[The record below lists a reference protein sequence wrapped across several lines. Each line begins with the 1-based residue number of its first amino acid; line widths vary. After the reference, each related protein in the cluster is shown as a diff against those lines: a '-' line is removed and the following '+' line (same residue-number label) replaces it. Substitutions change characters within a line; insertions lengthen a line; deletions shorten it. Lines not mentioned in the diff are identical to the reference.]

1 MELFREYCYLSFK
14 RLETGRYA
22 TSFPRSPVSS
32 CGYPPADFDYVSF
45 SFLAP
50 LFYVKRIPQAEI
62 RILGTVDSSLRLE
75 RSSLEIDE
83 SPIFNKS
90 IIKSTKVNQ
99 SVHKSKGNVE
109 ESRRDVSLEEISAD
123 KGKKREKRKYNYRKI
138 VEGNRG
144 DQTIFGTR
152 KKSMHSR
159 ETGRKDYFFSYFYN
173 VTCFVG
179 SYVLLLIEVVN

>member
-1 MELFREYCYLSFK
+1 MQLHSQDHLFRHAAIHRQIL
-14 RLETGRYA
+14 T
-22 TSFPRSPVSS
+22 
-32 CGYPPADFDYVSF
+32 VSF

-62 RILGTVDSSLRLE
+62 RVLGTVDSPLRLE

-99 SVHKSKGNVE
+99 SVHHSKGNVE
-109 ESRRDVSLEEISAD
+109 EAKRDVSLEEISAD
-123 KGKKREKRKYNYRKI
+123 KGKKREKRKYNDRKI

-159 ETGRKDYFFSYFYN
+159 ETGRKDYFFFLTFITLPVSLVHMSYF
-173 VTCFVG
+173 
-179 SYVLLLIEVVN
+179 